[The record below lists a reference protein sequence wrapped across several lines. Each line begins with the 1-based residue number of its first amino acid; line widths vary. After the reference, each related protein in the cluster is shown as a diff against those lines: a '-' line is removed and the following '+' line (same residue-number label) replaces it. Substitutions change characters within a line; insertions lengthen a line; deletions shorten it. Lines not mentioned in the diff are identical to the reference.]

1 MIFRIADEGDESME
15 QIIKLNSKKFIN
27 DFIFVCFLLGND
39 FVPNIVS
46 LSLRTQNKKI
56 DNGLDILFEKYGDV
70 FADDYGFISKYKERW
85 DWGEDDTGDISSI
98 KNLLYYEKK
107 LI

>member
-1 MIFRIADEGDESME
+1 MV
-15 QIIKLNSKKFIN
+15 IIKLNSKKFIN

-70 FADDYGFISKYKERW
+70 FRKINKKKEGSKKEKRTC
-85 DWGEDDTGDISSI
+85 TG
-98 KNLLYYEKK
+98 K
-107 LI
+107 